1 MKKIIGLTFVAICC
15 ILFAPTIKAQADTV
29 PLPAPI
35 IEAFPVEAIAEA
47 IAGELDKGS
56 VNDTITQADLDTMT
70 AIPLP
75 SLGLTGEDLS
85 VLNNEYLRMRLN

>member
-1 MKKIIGLTFVAICC
+1 MDREGGYVERIELNEKNNWASIYSFLLHIV
-15 ILFAPTIKAQADTV
+15 APTIKAQADTV

-47 IAGELDKGS
+47 IAGELDKDS

-70 AIPLP
+70 LIPLP
-75 SLGLTGEDLS
+75 SLGLTGKT
-85 VLNNEYLRMRLN
+85 